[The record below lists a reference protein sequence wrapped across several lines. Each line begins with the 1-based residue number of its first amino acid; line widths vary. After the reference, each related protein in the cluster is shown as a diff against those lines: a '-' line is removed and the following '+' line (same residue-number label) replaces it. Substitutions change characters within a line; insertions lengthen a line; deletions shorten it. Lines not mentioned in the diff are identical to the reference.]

1 MLFKFYVLMFQCAK
15 GWKKWGWLCRYDFF
29 SGDSLCPLLASR
41 RLLCR
46 FRVEIVSAAGDNG
59 CQMLEMWNRL
69 MLYAPFH
76 SPFHRLNSDSTSEIL
91 TRDGW
96 IKKFIKQNWSSGLF
110 GAVGAADKKTH
121 PTAISMQLFGVIF
134 STLVDKNKI

>member
-1 MLFKFYVLMFQCAK
+1 MCWCSNVPRVEKSGDDFADMI
-15 GWKKWGWLCRYDFF
+15 FF

-69 MLYAPFH
+69 ME
-76 SPFHRLNSDSTSEIL
+76 EI
-91 TRDGW
+91 
-96 IKKFIKQNWSSGLF
+96 QN
-110 GAVGAADKKTH
+110 KYKY
-121 PTAISMQLFGVIF
+121 IE
-134 STLVDKNKI
+134 KN

>member
-1 MLFKFYVLMFQCAK
+1 MCQGL
-15 GWKKWGWLCRYDFF
+15 KKMGMTLQIWFF

-76 SPFHRLNSDSTSEIL
+76 SPFHRVNSDSTYIPMYYCHIISKDFFFNRL
-91 TRDGW
+91 VSSLLNTLRFTWWFFSHD
-96 IKKFIKQNWSSGLF
+96 IKSLFAKTLGFLRIKL
-110 GAVGAADKKTH
+110 
-121 PTAISMQLFGVIF
+121 IS
-134 STLVDKNKI
+134 